1 MGGHFYFLKDH
12 TNPLSQFWEESWH
25 NREAFTESLMG
36 FGGAETVLN
45 IPAQNLLMPRF

>member
-1 MGGHFYFLKDH
+1 MGWHFYFLEDH

-36 FGGAETVLN
+36 FGGGGQRSCLTSQPKAS
-45 IPAQNLLMPRF
+45 